1 MLTCALLDSNG
12 CGLDNA
18 GVSLAVVSLQ
28 GVAGVLGRGGA
39 DVAGVDADPLLQLL
53 VCLSVL
59 SNDLNKGIRDY
70 PGETNS

>member
-12 CGLDNA
+12 CGLDHA
-18 GVSLAVVSLQ
+18 SVRLAVVSLQ

-53 VCLSVL
+53 VGLSVL
-59 SNDLNKGIRDY
+59 SNDLNKEIRDY
-70 PGETNS
+70 PGETNN